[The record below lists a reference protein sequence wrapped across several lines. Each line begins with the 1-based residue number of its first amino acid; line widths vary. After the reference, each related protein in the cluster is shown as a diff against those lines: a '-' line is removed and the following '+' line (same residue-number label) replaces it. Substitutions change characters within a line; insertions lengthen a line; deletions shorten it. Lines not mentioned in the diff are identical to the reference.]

1 MNKTLV
7 YRIDWIV
14 IFCYLI
20 LVVFGLINIYSS
32 TYDNE
37 TSSNLNFN
45 SLIGKQI
52 IYFLI
57 SICFGIFILGIR
69 TRFFQQFSFTIY
81 IISLLSLI
89 GLFIF
94 GQTVNGANSWYFFQ
108 GISVQPSE
116 FAKIATTFMIAK
128 HLSGF
133 QTNIKNKKSLIMGVF
148 IILLPVSLIIMQPDP
163 GSAII
168 FCSFFLIFFRE
179 GLSFNYL
186 ILTFLAIGL
195 FLVTLLAPI
204 NFIIYSI
211 VLISLFFIFYLK
223 KNNPKSKI
231 FPTIVIG
238 ISSIVFIL
246 SVNFIFNSVFE
257 QRHRDRF
264 NIMLGI
270 IEDTKGLGYN
280 INQSKIAIGSGG
292 LTGKGFLQGTQ
303 TKGNFVPEQ
312 QTDYIFSTVG
322 EEWGF
327 LGSFGLITV
336 FVVLIIRMLNQ
347 AEKQT
352 NIFRRTF
359 IYGISSLI
367 FTHFV
372 INIGMSLGLLPSIG
386 IPLPFISSGGSS
398 LLTFSLLIFIYLN
411 FDSNRLNDW

>member
-1 MNKTLV
+1 MNKTLI
-7 YRIDWIV
+7 YRIDWII

-37 TSSNLNFN
+37 TSINLN

-52 IYFLI
+52 IFLLI
-57 SICFGIFILGIR
+57 SISFGIFILGIR
-69 TRFFQQFSFTIY
+69 IRFFQQFSFIIY
-81 IISLLSLI
+81 MISLLSLI

-94 GQTVNGANSWYFFQ
+94 GQTVNGANSWYFLG

-186 ILTFLAIGL
+186 ILTFSAIGL

-231 FPTIVIG
+231 FPTILIG

-372 INIGMSLGLLPSIG
+372 INIGMSLGLLPTIG
-386 IPLPFISSGGSS
+386 IPLPFISYGGSS